1 MVIGEIVRTG
11 PRRLLFFA
19 PVIPVLERPTSGGGH
34 NSLNDSFLPL
44 PREKGSHVAKY

>member
-1 MVIGEIVRTG
+1 MLIGEIARTG

-34 NSLNDSFLPL
+34 NSLNDFLL
-44 PREKGSHVAKY
+44 PPPPGERFSCS